1 MENTRST
8 GSVLAIIGGVGLAI
22 AAFLT
27 WATVS
32 LNVAKFAAAL
42 GVDVGALGAAIPG
55 ASQSVSGT
63 DGWEGKVAIVAGIV
77 AIVVAVIAMREARK
91 GLGVLLIVAGIVG
104 GGVALYDIVTVND
117 QKESAIDDMA
127 PQLQAVG
134 IQPSQLSDAIDI
146 SLGAGIWICMIAGVI
161 VIAGGVM
168 VRSGEGAAQPTGG
181 GMAMGSTMGSG
192 FGAPATPPTGGT
204 PPMGGTPPAASPT
217 MPPVEPSPP
226 PAEPSPPPADPSP
239 PPADDG
245 GPGTGP

>member
-8 GSVLAIIGGVGLAI
+8 GSILAIIGGVGLAI

-42 GVDVGALGAAIPG
+42 GLDVGALGAAIPD
-55 ASQSVSGT
+55 ASQTVSGT

-91 GLGVLLIVAGIVG
+91 GLGVLLMVAGIVG

-146 SLGAGIWICMIAGVI
+146 SLGAGIWICMIAGVV

-168 VRSGEGAAQPTGG
+168 VRSGEGAAQPTSG

-192 FGAPATPPTGGT
+192 GFGAPAT
-204 PPMGGTPPAASPT
+204 PPMGGTPPIGGTPPAAPPT
-217 MPPVEPSPP
+217 MPPP
-226 PAEPSPPPADPSP
+226 EPSPPPADQ
-239 PPADDG
+239 G
-245 GPGTGP
+245 GPGTAP